1 MSIDNTSAVLY
12 NVLGGIMEHLECL
25 ERLGFSSNEAKVY
38 TTLLKNKVLN
48 GYEVA
53 KLSGVARSLVYE
65 VINRLVSKGYVIRL
79 DGTPNFYKCLPYE
92 QLLEHIKQ
100 QNSNNLAEAESILKN
115 IANDNCQNEYVMNIV
130 GQDKYLAQVKEV
142 IDNAQSE
149 ISMSVWNS
157 TLQLLEQNITQAI
170 KRNVKVYIFAFQP
183 VKIEGATVFSY
194 NIDDAEQLFPYRR
207 NTVVADGNECIIG
220 EVGDAKSVYVYTRNH
235 AIMSLATDEMVLNI
249 FWQKY
254 IKSQQLL
261 QHNNS
266 SDSFIK
272 ALQVLANRFE
282 IDENMT
288 KNHAVYNF
296 QHLFDKNKKD

>member
-1 MSIDNTSAVLY
+1 MLY
-12 NVLGGIMEHLECL
+12 GDIMDHLECL

-38 TTLLKNKVLN
+38 ITLLKNNVLN

-92 QLLEHIKQ
+92 QLLEQIKQ
-100 QNSNNLAEAESILKN
+100 QNKDNLADAERILKN
-115 IANDNCQNEYVMNIV
+115 IANDNYQDKYVMNIV
-130 GQDKYLAQVKEV
+130 GQDKYISQAKEL
-142 IDNAQSE
+142 IDNAQGE

-157 TLQLLEQNITQAI
+157 TLKLLEQNIASAI

-183 VKIEGATVFSY
+183 VKIDGATVFSY
-194 NIDDAEQLFPYRR
+194 NIKDAEQLFPYRR
-207 NTVVADGNECIIG
+207 NTIVIDGSECIIG
-220 EVGDAKSVYVYTRNH
+220 EIGNDKSVYVYTRNH
-235 AIMSLATDEMVLNI
+235 AILSLAIDEMVLNI

-254 IKSQQLL
+254 IKSHGQL
-261 QHNNS
+261 QDINNS
-266 SDSFIK
+266 DDFIK
-272 ALQVLANRFE
+272 VLQVLAKHFG

-296 QHLFDKNKKD
+296 QNLFENNKDN